1 MSNKTNLQ
9 RIRLEAMGID
19 VWRLRGQVNASA
31 TINAAGSSTGSANE
45 VPPRGAEPQR
55 SVDDRDLING
65 SPNEPVPADSVQM
78 RLEKAG
84 SSPEPADAAP
94 ISAGDHGASRE
105 LHAAFYDY
113 RTLLICVVAQR
124 EEEEGRL
131 VQFADDVVR
140 AYNGL
145 EVRSLSRM
153 AWKQAGADLP
163 SELVAIVKRSS
174 APVGLII
181 LDDSVS
187 ASEGKGVIGLLGG
200 TSKEVRWIDLVL
212 SRETLPQTD
221 MKRRLWEA
229 LSQNG

>member
-1 MSNKTNLQ
+1 MSNKQNLQ
-9 RIRLEAMGID
+9 SIRLEAMGID
-19 VWRLRGQVNASA
+19 VWRLRVRSNTSA
-31 TINAAGSSTGSANE
+31 AISSAGEANE
-45 VPPRGAEPQR
+45 VQTRAAEQQG
-55 SVDDRDLING
+55 SVDDGDLINV
-65 SPNEPVPADSVQM
+65 SPNESGRADSVQV
-78 RLEKAG
+78 LAEKAS
-84 SSPEPADAAP
+84 SSPEAADAVPAA
-94 ISAGDHGASRE
+94 AGDIAASRE

-113 RTLLICVVAQR
+113 RTLLICVVVERDQ
-124 EEEEGRL
+124 EEGRL

-163 SELVAIVKRSS
+163 SELVATVKRSS
-174 APVGLII
+174 AQVGVII

-187 ASEGKGVIGLLGG
+187 VSEGKGVIDLLGG

-212 SRETLPQTD
+212 SRETVAQTD
-221 MKRRLWEA
+221 MKRRLWET

>member
-9 RIRLEAMGID
+9 SVRLEAMGID
-19 VWRLRGQVNASA
+19 VWRLRGRLNTSA
-31 TINAAGSSTGSANE
+31 AVSSAGEADEAQATAF
-45 VPPRGAEPQR
+45 EPQP
-55 SVDDRDLING
+55 SVDDRDLTNV
-65 SPNEPVPADSVQM
+65 SPNEPARADSVQM
-78 RLEKAG
+78 RVEKAG
-84 SSPEPADAAP
+84 SSPEPIDTVPAA
-94 ISAGDHGASRE
+94 AGDTGASRE

-113 RTLLICVVAQR
+113 RTLLICVVAERDQ
-124 EEEEGRL
+124 EEGRL

-145 EVRSLSRM
+145 AVRSVSRM
-153 AWKQAGADLP
+153 AWKQVGADLP
-163 SELVAIVKRSS
+163 SELVATVKRSS

-187 ASEGKGVIGLLGG
+187 ASEGKGVIDLLGG

-212 SRETLPQTD
+212 SRETLPQMN
-221 MKRRLWEA
+221 MKRRLWET

>member
-9 RIRLEAMGID
+9 SARLEAMGID
-19 VWRLRGQVNASA
+19 VWRLRGRSN
-31 TINAAGSSTGSANE
+31 TSTVVCSEGEADE
-45 VPPRGAEPQR
+45 AQARAVEPQR
-55 SVDDRDLING
+55 SVDDRDLTNV
-65 SPNEPVPADSVQM
+65 SSNEPARADSVQVPA
-78 RLEKAG
+78 EKAS
-84 SSPEPADAAP
+84 SSPEPADGV
-94 ISAGDHGASRE
+94 SASVGDIAASRE

-113 RTLLICVVAQR
+113 RTLLICVVAERDQ
-124 EEEEGRL
+124 EEGRL

-163 SELVAIVKRSS
+163 SELVATVKRSS
-174 APVGLII
+174 AQVGII
-181 LDDSVS
+181 IVGDTVS
-187 ASEGKGVIGLLGG
+187 ASEGKGIIDLLVLV
-200 TSKEVRWIDLVL
+200 SKEVRWVDLVL

-221 MKRRLWEA
+221 MKRRLWET

>member
-1 MSNKTNLQ
+1 MSNKQNLQ
-9 RIRLEAMGID
+9 SVRLEAMGID
-19 VWRLRGQVNASA
+19 VWRLRGRSNTSA
-31 TINAAGSSTGSANE
+31 AVSSAGEAHE
-45 VPPRGAEPQR
+45 VQAPSVEPQR
-55 SVDDRDLING
+55 SVDDRDLTNV
-65 SPNEPVPADSVQM
+65 SPNGPARADSVQA
-78 RLEKAG
+78 LAEKAS
-84 SSPEPADAAP
+84 SSPEAADVASAAVGG
-94 ISAGDHGASRE
+94 IAASRE

-113 RTLLICVVAQR
+113 RTLLICVVAERDQ
-124 EEEEGRL
+124 EEGRL

-174 APVGLII
+174 AQVGVII
-181 LDDSVS
+181 LDDTVS
-187 ASEGKGVIGLLGG
+187 ASEGKGIIDLLGLV
-200 TSKEVRWIDLVL
+200 SKDVRWIDLAL

-221 MKRRLWEA
+221 MKRRLWET

>member
-1 MSNKTNLQ
+1 MSNKQNLQ
-9 RIRLEAMGID
+9 SVRLEAMGID
-19 VWRLRGQVNASA
+19 VWRLRGRSNTSA
-31 TINAAGSSTGSANE
+31 AVSSAGEAHE
-45 VPPRGAEPQR
+45 VQAPSVEPQR
-55 SVDDRDLING
+55 SVDDRDLTNV
-65 SPNEPVPADSVQM
+65 SPNGPARADSVQV
-78 RLEKAG
+78 LAEKAS
-84 SSPEPADAAP
+84 SSPEAADVASAAVGG
-94 ISAGDHGASRE
+94 IAASRE

-113 RTLLICVVAQR
+113 RTLLICVVAERDQ
-124 EEEEGRL
+124 EEGRL

-174 APVGLII
+174 AQVGVII
-181 LDDSVS
+181 LDDTVS
-187 ASEGKGVIGLLGG
+187 ASEGKGIIDLLGLV
-200 TSKEVRWIDLVL
+200 SKDVRWIDLAL

-221 MKRRLWEA
+221 MKRRLWET

>member
-31 TINAAGSSTGSANE
+31 AINAAGSSAGWANE
-45 VPPRGAEPQR
+45 VPPQAAEPER

-65 SPNEPVPADSVQM
+65 SSNEPVSTDSVQV

-94 ISAGDHGASRE
+94 IPVGDHGASRE

-113 RTLLICVVAQR
+113 RTLLICVVAQQ

-153 AWKQAGADLP
+153 AWKQLGADLP
-163 SELVAIVKRSS
+163 SELVATVKRSS

-187 ASEGKGVIGLLGG
+187 ASEGKGVIDLLGG
-200 TSKEVRWIDLVL
+200 TSNEVRWFDLVL
-212 SRETLPQTD
+212 SRETLPQTN
-221 MKRRLWEA
+221 MKRRLWET

>member
-1 MSNKTNLQ
+1 MSTKTNLQ
-9 RIRLEAMGID
+9 SVRLEAMGID
-19 VWRLRGQVNASA
+19 VWRLRGRSNTSAAISSSGEADETQVLAVEQQ
-31 TINAAGSSTGSANE
+31 G
-45 VPPRGAEPQR
+45 
-55 SVDDRDLING
+55 SVDDGDLINV
-65 SPNEPVPADSVQM
+65 SPNESGRADSVRVQA
-78 RLEKAG
+78 EKAS
-84 SSPEPADAAP
+84 SSPEPADAA
-94 ISAGDHGASRE
+94 SAAAGDIAASRE

-113 RTLLICVVAQR
+113 RTLLICVVAERDQ
-124 EEEEGRL
+124 EEGRL

-163 SELVAIVKRSS
+163 SELVATVKRSS
-174 APVGLII
+174 AQVGVII

-187 ASEGKGVIGLLGG
+187 ASEGKGVIDLLGG

-212 SRETLPQTD
+212 SRETVPQTD
-221 MKRRLWEA
+221 MKRRLWKA

>member
-1 MSNKTNLQ
+1 MSNRTNLQ

-31 TINAAGSSTGSANE
+31 AIDAAGSSAGRANE
-45 VPPRGAEPQR
+45 VPPRAAEPQR
-55 SVDDRDLING
+55 FVDDRDLING

-78 RLEKAG
+78 LLEKAG
-84 SSPEPADAAP
+84 SSPEPADSVPASVSDIA
-94 ISAGDHGASRE
+94 ASRE

-113 RTLLICVVAQR
+113 RTLLICVVAER
-124 EEEEGRL
+124 DEEEGRL

-163 SELVAIVKRSS
+163 SELVATVKRSS
-174 APVGLII
+174 AQVGVII
-181 LDDSVS
+181 LDDTVS
-187 ASEGKGVIGLLGG
+187 ATEGKGIIDLLGLV
-200 TSKEVRWIDLVL
+200 SKDVRWIDLAL

-221 MKRRLWEA
+221 MKRRLWET

>member
-19 VWRLRGQVNASA
+19 VWRLRGRSNTSA
-31 TINAAGSSTGSANE
+31 AVSSVGEADE
-45 VPPRGAEPQR
+45 VQAPSVEQQG
-55 SVDDRDLING
+55 SVDDRDLTNV
-65 SPNEPVPADSVQM
+65 SPNGPTRADSVQV
-78 RLEKAG
+78 LAEEAS
-84 SSPEPADAAP
+84 SSPQAAVAVPA
-94 ISAGDHGASRE
+94 SVGDIAASRE

-153 AWKQAGADLP
+153 AWKQLGADLP
-163 SELVAIVKRSS
+163 SELVATVKRSS

>member
-31 TINAAGSSTGSANE
+31 AINAAGSSARRANE
-45 VPPRGAEPQR
+45 VPPRAAEPQR

-94 ISAGDHGASRE
+94 IPVGDYGASRQ

-113 RTLLICVVAQR
+113 RTLLICVVAER
-124 EEEEGRL
+124 DEEEGRL

-153 AWKQAGADLP
+153 AWKQSGANLP
-163 SELVAIVKRSS
+163 SELVATVKRSS
-174 APVGLII
+174 AQVGVII

-187 ASEGKGVIGLLGG
+187 VSEGKGVIDLLGG

-212 SRETLPQTD
+212 SRETVAQTD
-221 MKRRLWEA
+221 MKRRLWET

>member
-1 MSNKTNLQ
+1 
-9 RIRLEAMGID
+9 MGID
-19 VWRLRGQVNASA
+19 VWRLRVRSNTSA
-31 TINAAGSSTGSANE
+31 AISSAGEANE
-45 VPPRGAEPQR
+45 VQTRAAEQQG
-55 SVDDRDLING
+55 SVDDGDLINV
-65 SPNEPVPADSVQM
+65 SPNESGRADSVQVQA
-78 RLEKAG
+78 EKAS
-84 SSPEPADAAP
+84 SSPEPADAA
-94 ISAGDHGASRE
+94 SAAAAAGDIAASRE

-113 RTLLICVVAQR
+113 RTLLICVVAERDQ
-124 EEEEGRL
+124 EEGRL

-163 SELVAIVKRSS
+163 SELVATVERSS
-174 APVGLII
+174 AQVGVII

-187 ASEGKGVIGLLGG
+187 ASEGKGVIDLLGG

-212 SRETLPQTD
+212 SRETVPQTD
-221 MKRRLWEA
+221 MKRRLWET

>member
-1 MSNKTNLQ
+1 
-9 RIRLEAMGID
+9 MGID
-19 VWRLRGQVNASA
+19 VWRLRGRSNTSAGVSSAGEADEAQVLAVEQQ
-31 TINAAGSSTGSANE
+31 G
-45 VPPRGAEPQR
+45 
-55 SVDDRDLING
+55 SVDDGDLINV
-65 SPNEPVPADSVQM
+65 SPNESGRADSVQVQA
-78 RLEKAG
+78 EKG
-84 SSPEPADAAP
+84 SSSPEHADAA
-94 ISAGDHGASRE
+94 SAAAGDIAANRE

-113 RTLLICVVAQR
+113 RTLLVCVVAERDQ
-124 EEEEGRL
+124 EEGRL

-163 SELVAIVKRSS
+163 SELVATVKRSS
-174 APVGLII
+174 AQVGVII

-187 ASEGKGVIGLLGG
+187 ASEGKGVIDLLGG

-212 SRETLPQTD
+212 SRETVPQTD
-221 MKRRLWEA
+221 MKRRLWET

>member
-1 MSNKTNLQ
+1 
-9 RIRLEAMGID
+9 MGID
-19 VWRLRGQVNASA
+19 VWRLRGRSNSSAAISSAGEADEAQVLAVEQQ
-31 TINAAGSSTGSANE
+31 G
-45 VPPRGAEPQR
+45 
-55 SVDDRDLING
+55 SVDDGDLINV
-65 SPNEPVPADSVQM
+65 SPNESGRADSVQVQAE
-78 RLEKAG
+78 RAS
-84 SSPEPADAAP
+84 SSPAPADAA
-94 ISAGDHGASRE
+94 SAAAGDIASSRE

-113 RTLLICVVAQR
+113 RTLLICVVAERDQ
-124 EEEEGRL
+124 EEGRL

-163 SELVAIVKRSS
+163 SELVATVKRSS
-174 APVGLII
+174 AQVGVII

-187 ASEGKGVIGLLGG
+187 ASEGKGVIDLLGG

-212 SRETLPQTD
+212 SRETVPQTD
-221 MKRRLWEA
+221 MKRRLWET

>member
-31 TINAAGSSTGSANE
+31 AINAAGSSAGWANE
-45 VPPRGAEPQR
+45 VQPRAAEPER

-65 SPNEPVPADSVQM
+65 SPNEPVPTDSVQV

-94 ISAGDHGASRE
+94 IPVGDHGASRE

-113 RTLLICVVAQR
+113 RTLLICVVAQQ

-153 AWKQAGADLP
+153 AWKQLGADLP
-163 SELVAIVKRSS
+163 SELVATVKRSS

-187 ASEGKGVIGLLGG
+187 ASEGKGVIDLLGG
-200 TSKEVRWIDLVL
+200 TSNEVRWIDLVL
-212 SRETLPQTD
+212 SRETLPQTN
-221 MKRRLWEA
+221 MKRRLWET

>member
-9 RIRLEAMGID
+9 SIRLEAMGID
-19 VWRLRGQVNASA
+19 VWRLRGRSNKSA
-31 TINAAGSSTGSANE
+31 AVSSAGETDE
-45 VPPRGAEPQR
+45 VQARAVEQQG
-55 SVDDRDLING
+55 SVDDRDLTNV
-65 SPNEPVPADSVQM
+65 SPNESGRADSVQVQA
-78 RLEKAG
+78 EKAS
-84 SSPEPADAAP
+84 SSPEHADAA
-94 ISAGDHGASRE
+94 SAAAGDIAASRE

-113 RTLLICVVAQR
+113 RTLLICVVAERDQ
-124 EEEEGRL
+124 EEGRL

-163 SELVAIVKRSS
+163 SELVATVKRSS
-174 APVGLII
+174 AQVGVII

-187 ASEGKGVIGLLGG
+187 VSEGKGVIDLLGG

-212 SRETLPQTD
+212 SRETVAQTD
-221 MKRRLWEA
+221 MKRRLWET

>member
-1 MSNKTNLQ
+1 
-9 RIRLEAMGID
+9 
-19 VWRLRGQVNASA
+19 
-31 TINAAGSSTGSANE
+31 
-45 VPPRGAEPQR
+45 
-55 SVDDRDLING
+55 
-65 SPNEPVPADSVQM
+65 M

-84 SSPEPADAAP
+84 SSPEPADSVPASVSDIA
-94 ISAGDHGASRE
+94 ASRE

-113 RTLLICVVAQR
+113 RTLLICVVAER
-124 EEEEGRL
+124 DEEEGRL

-153 AWKQAGADLP
+153 AWKQSGADLP
-163 SELVAIVKRSS
+163 SELIATVKRSS
-174 APVGLII
+174 AQVGVII

-187 ASEGKGVIGLLGG
+187 VSEGRGVIDLLGG

-212 SRETLPQTD
+212 SRETVAQTD
-221 MKRRLWEA
+221 MKRRLWET

>member
-9 RIRLEAMGID
+9 SARLEAMGID
-19 VWRLRGQVNASA
+19 VWRLRGRSN
-31 TINAAGSSTGSANE
+31 TSTVVCSEGEADE
-45 VPPRGAEPQR
+45 AQARAVEPQR
-55 SVDDRDLING
+55 SVDDRDLTNV
-65 SPNEPVPADSVQM
+65 SSNEPARADSVQVPA
-78 RLEKAG
+78 EKAS
-84 SSPEPADAAP
+84 SSPEPADGV
-94 ISAGDHGASRE
+94 SASVGDIAASRE

-113 RTLLICVVAQR
+113 RTLLICVVAERDQ
-124 EEEEGRL
+124 EEGRL

-163 SELVAIVKRSS
+163 SELVATVKRSS
-174 APVGLII
+174 AQIGIIIVG
-181 LDDSVS
+181 DTVS
-187 ASEGKGVIGLLGG
+187 AGEGKGIIDLLVLV
-200 TSKEVRWIDLVL
+200 SKEVRWVDLVL

-221 MKRRLWEA
+221 MKRRLWGT

>member
-1 MSNKTNLQ
+1 MSTKTNLQ
-9 RIRLEAMGID
+9 SVRLEAMGID
-19 VWRLRGQVNASA
+19 VWRLRGRSNTSA
-31 TINAAGSSTGSANE
+31 GVSSAGEADEAQTRAAEQQG
-45 VPPRGAEPQR
+45 
-55 SVDDRDLING
+55 SVDDGDLIHV
-65 SPNEPVPADSVQM
+65 SPNESGRADSVQV
-78 RLEKAG
+78 LAEKAS
-84 SSPEPADAAP
+84 SSPEAADAVPAA
-94 ISAGDHGASRE
+94 AGDIAASRE

-113 RTLLICVVAQR
+113 RTLLICVVAERDQ
-124 EEEEGRL
+124 EEGRL

-163 SELVAIVKRSS
+163 SELVATVKRSS
-174 APVGLII
+174 AQIGIII

-187 ASEGKGVIGLLGG
+187 ASEGKGVIDLLGG

-212 SRETLPQTD
+212 SRETVPQTD
-221 MKRRLWEA
+221 MKRRLWET